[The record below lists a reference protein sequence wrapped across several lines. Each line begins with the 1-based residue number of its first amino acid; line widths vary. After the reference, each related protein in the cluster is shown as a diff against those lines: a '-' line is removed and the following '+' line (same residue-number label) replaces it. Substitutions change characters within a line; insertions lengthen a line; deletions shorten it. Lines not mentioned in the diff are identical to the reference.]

1 LDFFSISLRFFT
13 LTKIPQKKMDRR
25 YFSKSILATMG
36 TMAGG
41 SWLLGKGNSRASE
54 SCKPILPGSQIG
66 LISPSSS
73 TTEEKVKEAMASL
86 EAMGFVVKLAKHLN
100 IAEGFLAGSDA
111 QRVEDLHN
119 MLEDEEI
126 SAIWCLRGGYGSIR
140 LLPLLDYSLIARVRK
155 PLVGLSD
162 VTALLNGIYCKTGL
176 QVIHGP
182 VGTSSFTPYTQKHV
196 LDLLLHPQ
204 ISHKIEPCASLGPDE
219 MHPIVLR
226 EGHAEGP
233 LLGGNL
239 TVLASMCGTE
249 YLPDF
254 EGSLLFLE
262 DVGEVPYRLDRCLTQ
277 LKLSIDFHKI
287 SGLILGHFT
296 RCTPA
301 AHLRSYSVIQTFV
314 EAFRAFHFPIVY
326 GYSFGH
332 IENVC
337 SFPLGRR
344 ARLNTRDLSVE
355 LLSL

>member
-1 LDFFSISLRFFT
+1 
-13 LTKIPQKKMDRR
+13 MDRR

-41 SWLLGKGNSRASE
+41 SWLFGEDASKASE
-54 SCKPILPGSQIG
+54 SCKPVLPGSQIG

-73 TTEEKVKEAMASL
+73 TTEDNVNKAIASL
-86 EAMGFVVKLAKHLN
+86 EAMGFGVKMAKHLN
-100 IAEGFLAGSDA
+100 AVEGFLAGSDA
-111 QRVEDLHN
+111 QRAEDLHS
-119 MLEDEEI
+119 MVEDEEI

-140 LLPLLDYSLIARVRK
+140 LLPLLDYNLIAKAQK

-162 VTALLNGIYCKTGL
+162 VTALLNGIYSKTGL

-196 LDLLLHPQ
+196 LDLLRHPQ
-204 ISHKIEPCASLGPDE
+204 ASHRIEPCESLGPEE
-219 MHPIVLR
+219 MHPIVLK
-226 EGHAEGP
+226 EGRAEGP

-262 DVGEVPYRLDRCLTQ
+262 DVGEVPYRLDRCLSQ

-301 AHLRSYSVIQTFV
+301 AQLRSYSVIQTFV
-314 EAFRAFHFPIVY
+314 EAFRAFDFPIVY
-326 GYSFGH
+326 GYPFGH

-337 SFPLGRR
+337 SFPMGRR
-344 ARLNTRDLSVE
+344 ARLDTRDLSVE
-355 LLSL
+355 LLSI